1 MKTIEAARGK
11 WYGVLSSLGLDQ
23 SYLRNKHGPCPIC
36 AGKDRYRF
44 DDKDGSGS
52 YYCGGCGAGYGMDLA
67 MAITGLDFKDCARR
81 IDEIVNNV
89 PAETPKP
96 KRDPIP
102 ALKRLAEAQDFA
114 SANGPAA
121 RYLASRGLPRA
132 PQTREVARW
141 KYWDEG
147 KQLGVYPAMV
157 HLFTG
162 PEGEP
167 LTWHVTYLTP
177 DGQKADVPAQRKV
190 MPPASPMSGGAIRLY
205 EPRETLGIAEG
216 VETAIAAAQTYGIP
230 VWSAVSATLLE
241 QFKPPQ
247 GVKRVVIFG
256 DNDESFT
263 GQKSAYALAFRLKR
277 EGYSVEVRIPETVG
291 DFADEVTA

>member
-1 MKTIEAARGK
+1 MKTTEAARGK
-11 WYGVLSSLGLDQ
+11 WFGILKHLGLDE
-23 SYLRNKHGPCPIC
+23 SFLRNKHTACPLC
-36 AGKDRYRF
+36 GGKDRYRW

-52 YYCGGCGAGYGMDLA
+52 YFCSGCGPGSGMQLA
-67 MAITGLDFKDCARR
+67 MSITGLEFKDCARR

-89 PAETPKP
+89 RAEEPKP

-114 SANGPAA
+114 STDGPVS
-121 RYLASRGLPRA
+121 RYLASRGLSRA
-132 PQTREVARW
+132 PQTREVRRW
-141 KYWDEG
+141 AYYHDG
-147 KQLGVYPAMV
+147 KQVGLFPAMV

-177 DGQKADVPAQRKV
+177 QGEKADVTTCRKV
-190 MPPASPMSGGAIRLY
+190 MTPAGAMAGGSIRLY
-205 EPRETLGIAEG
+205 EHGDILGIAEG
-216 VETAIAAAQTYGIP
+216 VETAIAAAARYDMP

-241 QFKPPQ
+241 SFKPPAS
-247 GVKRVVIFG
+247 VNRLVIFG

-263 GQKSAYALAFRLKR
+263 GQKSAYVLAHRLRR
-277 EGYSVEVRIPETVG
+277 EGLHVQVLIHETVG
-291 DFADEVTA
+291 DWADEVSA